1 MRQVLHF
8 GWRQLRQIARELGD
22 ATAASL
28 SQDPVSF
35 RRRANPDHPR
45 IGRIPLAFD
54 EPVTLHADNQTSH
67 SRRADLLGAGQLT
80 DRLGATEYDNRE
92 RREARGRHSARV
104 ILFAQ
109 PAQQV
114 DSGRMHAVSQRSTVF
129 QVAQGS

>member
-1 MRQVLHF
+1 MREVLHLGYRKLRQV
-8 GWRQLRQIARELGD
+8 ARELGD

-28 SQDPVSF
+28 AQDAVSF
-35 RRRANPDHPR
+35 WRRANPDHSR

-67 SRRADLLGAGQLT
+67 SRSADLLGAGQLT

-114 DSGRMHAVSQRSTVF
+114 DGGRMNAVSQRSTVF